1 MIRRFALLQTFVA
14 VARAGKM
21 KQAAHELALTP
32 GAVSQRIRQLE
43 EVAGRRLFT
52 RTSTG
57 VELSAAGEAMFVAL
71 AEPFQAIEAVDKELG
86 APSSRRVT
94 VSTTPS
100 FAATWLVPRL
110 AMFGRLY
117 PDIEIAVEAGT
128 HPVDLKREPI
138 DLAIRHGL
146 GKYPGLESTWLV
158 APELIVVASPD
169 LLKNRAPLA
178 RPAEGRPVL
187 DVRRRR
193 EKPSDL
199 FRTENNGQAARLTDR
214 HDRVDKIA
222 ALQRDLEEEPQRAG
236 TGVDGRYR
244 CSGRPQVQLVAM
256 DILRSGLVERPA
268 HEIREAFNVADIL
281 MLSVGAKPTDR
292 HVLDQSP
299 AQRADGLVGHWG
311 LLS

>member
-21 KQAAHELALTP
+21 KQAARDLALTP

-43 EVAGRRLFT
+43 EAAGRRLFT

-71 AEPFQAIEAVDKELG
+71 AEPFQAIEAVDRELG
-86 APSSRRVT
+86 SLSSRRVT
-94 VSTTPS
+94 VSTVPS
-100 FAATWLVPRL
+100 FATGWLVPRL

-128 HPVDLKREPI
+128 RPVDLKREPI

-169 LLKNRAPLA
+169 LLKNRAPLK
-178 RPAEGRPVL
+178 RPADCLSFPLLHDFNRQDWPLWFEAHGVTAPQAKKGPAFSESHLSVRAAVAGQGLALVRDIYVDDDLRSLRLVKALTVNWPLQFAYYAVATAEAMQKPA
-187 DVRRRR
+187 VRR
-193 EKPSDL
+193 
-199 FRTENNGQAARLTDR
+199 FRDW
-214 HDRVDKIA
+214 
-222 ALQRDLEEEPQRAG
+222 
-236 TGVDGRYR
+236 
-244 CSGRPQVQLVAM
+244 
-256 DILRSGLVERPA
+256 LVE
-268 HEIREAFNVADIL
+268 EARQEV
-281 MLSVGAKPTDR
+281 
-292 HVLDQSP
+292 
-299 AQRADGLVGHWG
+299 
-311 LLS
+311 

>member
-21 KQAAHELALTP
+21 KQAAQDLALTP

-43 EVAGRRLFT
+43 EAAGRRLFT

-71 AEPFQAIEAVDKELG
+71 AEPFQAIEAVDNELG

-94 VSTTPS
+94 VSTVPS

-117 PDIEIAVEAGT
+117 PDIEIAVEAGIR
-128 HPVDLKREPI
+128 PVDLKREPI

-169 LLKNRAPLA
+169 LLKNRALT
-178 RPAEGRPVL
+178 RPADCLAFPLLHDLNRQDWPLWFEAHGVTAPHAKKGPAFSESHLIARAAVAGQGLALVRDIYVDDDLRSYRLVKALTVNWPLQFAYYAVATAEAMQKPA
-187 DVRRRR
+187 VRRFC
-193 EKPSDL
+193 EW
-199 FRTENNGQAARLTDR
+199 
-214 HDRVDKIA
+214 
-222 ALQRDLEEEPQRAG
+222 
-236 TGVDGRYR
+236 
-244 CSGRPQVQLVAM
+244 
-256 DILRSGLVERPA
+256 LVE
-268 HEIREAFNVADIL
+268 EARQEV
-281 MLSVGAKPTDR
+281 
-292 HVLDQSP
+292 
-299 AQRADGLVGHWG
+299 
-311 LLS
+311 